1 MAWVGNEERAAERPE
16 QAPRSWDFAV
26 ARPRS
31 APGVASMV
39 GYRALDVPD
48 TPHLGLP
55 SSSLT
60 FIVSLDEGV
69 EAAETAEALADARPN
84 PVVLGGLHVA
94 ASHVRQRPGQAGVQ
108 LAIHPLSSRALFGV
122 PSAELSVRDFDGLA
136 VLGRRGAELRERV
149 TEVPGWREAF
159 ALIAGYLVDARR
171 RRANPGSPAVRPAL
185 AHAWHLLERSRGLA
199 PVGTVAERVGMSPR
213 HLITLF
219 RREVGRSPKTVAR
232 LMRFEHTTAR
242 ISGSARRGERPDL
255 AAVAAACGYS
265 DQAHLTHEFVRF
277 TGLPPR
283 TWMAREF
290 RNLQDGG
297 YGAWPEWAH
306 DTDHHTHDR
315 DTHDDLHHANDPGR
329 LAGPAG
335 G

>member
-1 MAWVGNEERAAERPE
+1 MGDPMGNAE
-16 QAPRSWDFAV
+16 APASWEFAV
-26 ARPRS
+26 APPRS

-55 SSSLT
+55 SASLT
-60 FIVSLDEGV
+60 FIVSLDDGV

-108 LAIHPLSSRALFGV
+108 LAVHPLASRALFGV
-122 PSAELSVRDFDGLA
+122 PSAELSVRDFDGLT
-136 VLGRRGAELRERV
+136 VLGARAAELRERV
-149 TEVPGWREAF
+149 AEATGWREAF
-159 ALIAGYLVDARR
+159 GLVADHLVDARR
-171 RRANPGSPAVRPAL
+171 HRADRRSAAVRPEL
-185 AHAWHLLERSRGLA
+185 AHAWHLLERSRGRS
-199 PVGTVAERVGMSPR
+199 PVGAVAERVGLSAR
-213 HLITLF
+213 HLTTLF

-242 ISGSARRGERPDL
+242 IAGTARRGERTDL

-265 DQAHLTHEFVRF
+265 DQPHLTHEFVRF

-283 TWMAREF
+283 AWLAREF

-297 YGAWPEWAH
+297 FGDWSEWAH
-306 DTDHHTHDR
+306 DTHAPQDRSDR
-315 DTHDDLHHANDPGR
+315 DDPHHVSDPGR
-329 LAGPAG
+329 LADPAG